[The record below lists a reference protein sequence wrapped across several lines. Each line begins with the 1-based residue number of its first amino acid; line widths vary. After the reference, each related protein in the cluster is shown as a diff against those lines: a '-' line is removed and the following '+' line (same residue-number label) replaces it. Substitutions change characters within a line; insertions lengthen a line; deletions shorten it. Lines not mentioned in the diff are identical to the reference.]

1 MVSEQTRDIIQKGE
15 AIYRAKL
22 QATLEASHPNKFL
35 AIEPDSGDY
44 FFGDTLSAAIQA
56 ARAAHPGRLSYAL
69 RIGHP
74 AAVHLGVMAT

>member
-1 MVSEQTRDIIQKGE
+1 MISDQSRDIVRRGKE
-15 AIYRAKL
+15 IYETRL
-22 QATLEASHPNKFL
+22 QATLEASHRNKFL

-56 ARAAHPGRLSYAL
+56 ARAAYPDRLSFAL

-74 AAVHLGVMAT
+74 AAVHLGVMIT